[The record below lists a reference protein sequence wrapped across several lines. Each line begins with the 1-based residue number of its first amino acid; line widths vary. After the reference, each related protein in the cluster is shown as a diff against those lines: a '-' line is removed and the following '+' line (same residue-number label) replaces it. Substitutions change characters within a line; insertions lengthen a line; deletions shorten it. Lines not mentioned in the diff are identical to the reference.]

1 MQDLLTIIPAAVW
14 ALIGVLLTKAVDWVL
29 ARRKTHLD
37 QVTATYDA
45 VNVAQKQLVDGLFQQ
60 VATLQSDLAAMKQQ
74 LTHCEEQHKTSTTR
88 VDELQQEIMLLK
100 AAIRPN

>member
-1 MQDLLTIIPAAVW
+1 MLDLMSAVPAPLW
-14 ALIGVLLTKAVDWVL
+14 ALFGIALTKAVDWVL

-60 VATLQSDLAAMKQQ
+60 VSALQSDLAAMKQQ
-74 LTHCEEQHKTSTTR
+74 LSHCEEQHKTATLR
-88 VDELQQEIMLLK
+88 VDELQHEITLLK
-100 AAIRPN
+100 AAIRPH